1 MECRS
6 AQINTGSFAANAG
19 LRGPSVAVIPGR
31 EAAGMLVGPVSNA
44 GHYNYE
50 RLTQLNDQAIYDRCA
65 ALGLSIEHAQ
75 RLAVAANETDP
86 QSLLRVLGLDFAT
99 LAPLKPRRWLW
110 MVAQTSSVS
119 YRRILTPETLLEI
132 LTTGDVPPIFFSHV
146 LHLLDEAPIQ
156 CVVMAV
162 EQAAQKSGIPIEV
175 LWRNVELISEK
186 TQSRRNGAWTM
197 NNKESRNK

>member
-1 MECRS
+1 MKDTLRALAE
-6 AQINTGSFAANAG
+6 AKAGKLTGYEY
-19 LRGPSVAVIPGR
+19 GPFEMTAEERAWDSMAPIGR
-31 EAAGMLVGPVSNA
+31 EFGSQD
-44 GHYNYE
+44 YE

-132 LTTGDVPPIFFSHV
+132 LTTGDVPPIFFPMFCTCSMRRQFNAWSW
-146 LHLLDEAPIQ
+146 LSS
-156 CVVMAV
+156 
-162 EQAAQKSGIPIEV
+162 SGT
-175 LWRNVELISEK
+175 EK
-186 TQSRRNGAWTM
+186 RYTD
-197 NNKESRNK
+197 